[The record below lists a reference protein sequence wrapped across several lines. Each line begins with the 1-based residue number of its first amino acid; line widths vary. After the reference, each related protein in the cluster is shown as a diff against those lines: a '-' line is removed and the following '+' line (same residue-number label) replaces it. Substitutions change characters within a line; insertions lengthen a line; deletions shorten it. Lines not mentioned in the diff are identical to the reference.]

1 MSSINPDIVELRAF
15 VASGEPTAIGS
26 SPLLEALGARFVA
39 HEPEARTLTL
49 EFVPSDLFRQGAGNV
64 QGGAVGAMLDF
75 AMAFAAFTVLGDGHS
90 GVTVALNTQFCGAAA
105 AGSLTAIGRVDKA
118 GRKMLFAS
126 GELRQG
132 DRLIATAQSTLAVT
146 G

>member
-1 MSSINPDIVELRAF
+1 MTSVNPDIVELRAF
-15 VASGEPTAIGS
+15 MASGEPAAIGS

-39 HEPEARTLTL
+39 HDPQARTLML
-49 EFVPSDLFRQGAGNV
+49 EFLPSDLFRQGAGNV

-75 AMAFAAFTVLGDGHS
+75 AMAFAAFTVLGEGQA

-105 AGSLTAIGRVDKA
+105 AGAVTATGRVDKA